1 MKRILVLTAIVI
13 SLSVA
18 AFADI
23 ARPDRSPSRVKK
35 PVPAIDGTLNIKLDR
50 DAKEA
55 RLIIPRSQVKQLQ
68 AQLDEIIGN
77 DKVAEVSATGGI
89 TRTRTIVSGLFL
101 SLAVVFGGLWFMRAK
116 TSAAVTRTLLIGAVI
131 GGIGAAATLVYA
143 NVGPPPA
150 ARSITSALFNE
161 KVFYPYRFASGKIKI
176 EVSDEATR
184 VELIVPEAK
193 PAADGEE

>member
-1 MKRILVLTAIVI
+1 MKKIFVLIAVLMLA
-13 SLSVA
+13 SAVV
-18 AFADI
+18 FADI

-35 PVPAIDGTLNIKLDR
+35 PARAIDGTLNIKLDR

-68 AQLDEIIGN
+68 AQLDEITGDDN
-77 DKVAEVSATGGI
+77 VAEVSATGGI

-101 SLAVVFGGLWFMRAK
+101 SLAVVFGGMWFMRSKA
-116 TSAAVTRTLLIGAVI
+116 SGAVTRTLLIGAAI
-131 GGIGAAATLVYA
+131 GGIAAAATLVYA

-161 KVFYPYRFASGKIKI
+161 KVFIPYRFASGKVKI

-193 PAADGEE
+193 PTPDTEE